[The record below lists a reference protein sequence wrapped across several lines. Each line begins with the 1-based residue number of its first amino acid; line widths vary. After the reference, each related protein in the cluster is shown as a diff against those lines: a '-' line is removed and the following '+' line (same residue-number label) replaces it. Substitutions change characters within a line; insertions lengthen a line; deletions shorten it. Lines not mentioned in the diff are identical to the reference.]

1 MSGLEVTS
9 RDGAL
14 VEVDVRRRGRRLAG
28 LGNDL
33 RVVMIYHIRSLFL
46 GRLRFKRREILA
58 IGSGGQPPAMSVW
71 RGAKSGMKMSRRE
84 ITFEAVSASHGYLMW
99 GAW

>member
-14 VEVDVRRRGRRLAG
+14 VEVDVRRRGRPLAG

-46 GRLRFKRREILA
+46 GRLRLQA
-58 IGSGGQPPAMSVW
+58 A
-71 RGAKSGMKMSRRE
+71 
-84 ITFEAVSASHGYLMW
+84 
-99 GAW
+99 

>member
-14 VEVDVRRRGRRLAG
+14 VEVDVRRPRPSLGG

-58 IGSGGQPPAMSVW
+58 IGTGGQPPAMSVW
-71 RGAKSGMKMSRRE
+71 RGPR
-84 ITFEAVSASHGYLMW
+84 AV
-99 GAW
+99 

>member
-14 VEVDVRRRGRRLAG
+14 VEVDVRRRGRPLAG

-58 IGSGGQPPAMSVW
+58 IGTGGQPPA
-71 RGAKSGMKMSRRE
+71 
-84 ITFEAVSASHGYLMW
+84 ITLGGGPRAV
-99 GAW
+99 